1 MYLKT
6 NRHLQ
11 TPKFVVVNLKDI
23 IFRLRLYLLQHLPIK
38 KNRIVF
44 LSHLGKTYACN
55 PRYLCEYL
63 ALNYP
68 GKFDLVWIYDK
79 LQTNKPNLPKGV
91 RAVPFFSYQGLLF
104 INTAGL
110 VVSNTRISKAFFFKK
125 RKGQRYIQTWHSSL
139 RLKCIEADANLGSD
153 YEAFA
158 VEDSKKI
165 DVIFSGGT
173 FSSSIF
179 RNSFWYSGEIIES
192 GTPRIDWLANINPNI
207 IDRIYLK
214 SGLSKDCKYMLYAPT
229 FRKGSKTDAYL
240 KDFDSICQSLNSRFG
255 GNWKILYRLHPNL
268 KGCVISNILSDNVI
282 DMTDYDD
289 IQELLAIC
297 QILVTDYSSSMF
309 DALLSKKTC
318 MLYAC
323 DFAEYIAK
331 ERRLYFDIE
340 SLPFP
345 LAHNENPRTDIIAS
359 FDPAKYQNSV
369 SKFMH
374 TIGNKETGH
383 ACESISKYI
392 LAHQ

>member
-1 MYLKT
+1 
-6 NRHLQ
+6 
-11 TPKFVVVNLKDI
+11 
-23 IFRLRLYLLQHLPIK
+23 
-38 KNRIVF
+38 
-44 LSHLGKTYACN
+44 
-55 PRYLCEYL
+55 
-63 ALNYP
+63 
-68 GKFDLVWIYDK
+68 
-79 LQTNKPNLPKGV
+79 
-91 RAVPFFSYQGLLF
+91 
-104 INTAGL
+104 
-110 VVSNTRISKAFFFKK
+110 
-125 RKGQRYIQTWHSSL
+125 
-139 RLKCIEADANLGSD
+139 
-153 YEAFA
+153 
-158 VEDSKKI
+158 
-165 DVIFSGGT
+165 
-173 FSSSIF
+173 
-179 RNSFWYSGEIIES
+179 
-192 GTPRIDWLANINPNI
+192 
-207 IDRIYLK
+207 
-214 SGLSKDCKYMLYAPT
+214 MLYAPT

-345 LAHNENPRTDIIAS
+345 LAHNENQLTDIIAS